1 MDGTEEGAGKSQ
13 SCMNLPAYSD
23 VGRTK
28 NTKKEVRMK
37 MSKIEE
43 SNSIDLRFIE
53 ANDEK
58 SGKEALMEPLRSKRV
73 EDKAEKFLDDM
84 LKFLAEMPIDRY
96 HDYRAFRN
104 IRLRDYLINRFLRER
119 IYLVQEGETSKR
131 A

>member
-1 MDGTEEGAGKSQ
+1 
-13 SCMNLPAYSD
+13 
-23 VGRTK
+23 
-28 NTKKEVRMK
+28 

-58 SGKEALMEPLRSKRV
+58 SGKRALMEPLRSERV

-84 LKFLAEMPIDRY
+84 LSFLAEMPINEY

-119 IYLVQEGETSKR
+119 IYIVQEGETPKR